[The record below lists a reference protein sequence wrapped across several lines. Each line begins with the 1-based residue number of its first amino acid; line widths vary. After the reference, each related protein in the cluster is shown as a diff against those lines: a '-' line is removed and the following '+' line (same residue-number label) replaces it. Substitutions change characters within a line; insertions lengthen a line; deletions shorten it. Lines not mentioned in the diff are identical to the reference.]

1 MFEKI
6 AVHNSVFHADDVVA
20 VAAIRALYGCEPT
33 IRRIPSRDD
42 EKQEKLREE
51 GFTLIDIGGGE
62 FDHHGAARDEQYPN
76 GIYLSALGKVLK
88 QAVKDGKLTQE
99 ELYILLFNG
108 LYDLQAKDNGQD
120 YDGVPSPFG
129 FIKWL
134 NYDDVEDDRYQIWQ
148 FRLAVEMAMK
158 VFASMLEDAKKSVSE
173 HEECVKAFK
182 AMGEDGIANFPHYMS
197 HGVLECQRWNEVYP
211 EKEVK
216 FFTFP
221 MKNDSYRIQGV
232 NKVGSFALN
241 HELKY
246 KGLRNEELNAAAGI
260 DDGIFVH
267 ATGFIG
273 GTDSL
278 ESCYKLAK

>member
-20 VAAIRALYGCEPT
+20 CAAIEVLYGIPKEVV
-33 IRRIPSRDD
+33 RIPFRDD

-51 GFTLIDIGGGE
+51 GFALIDIGGGE
-62 FDHHGAARDEQYPN
+62 FDHHGAARDWQYNN

-88 QAVKDGKLTQE
+88 QAVRDGKLTQE
-99 ELYILLFNG
+99 ELNILLFNG

-120 YDGVPSPFG
+120 YDGVSSPFG
-129 FIKWL
+129 FVKWL
-134 NYDDVEDDRYQIWQ
+134 NNDDVEDDRYQVWQ
-148 FRLAVEMAMK
+148 FRLAVEIATK
-158 VFASMLEDAKKSVSE
+158 VFASMLEDAKKFAPE
-173 HEECVKAFK
+173 HEECVKAFR
-182 AMGEDGIANFPHYMS
+182 AMGEDGIANFPHHMS
-197 HGVLECQRWNEVYP
+197 HGVLECWRWNEVYP

-221 MKNDSYRIQGV
+221 AKDGYRIHGV
-232 NKVGSFALN
+232 NKVGSFELN

-260 DDGIFVH
+260 TDGIFVH
-267 ATGFIG
+267 ATGFLG
-273 GTDSL
+273 GADSL

>member
-20 VAAIRALYGCEPT
+20 VAAIRALYGYEPA

-62 FDHHGAARDEQYPN
+62 FDHHGAARDWQYNN

-88 QAVKDGKLTQE
+88 QAVKDKKLAQE
-99 ELYILLFNG
+99 ELNILLFNG

-120 YDGVPSPFG
+120 FDGVPSPFS
-129 FIKWL
+129 FVHWL

-148 FRLAVEMAMK
+148 FRLAVEMAVK
-158 VFASMLEDAKKSVSE
+158 VFASMLEDAKKSIAE
-173 HEECVKAFK
+173 HEECVAVFK

-197 HGVLECQRWNEVYP
+197 HGVRECQQWNDRFP

-221 MKNDSYRIQGV
+221 MKNGGYRIQGV

-267 ATGFIG
+267 VTGFLG
-273 GTDSL
+273 GADSL